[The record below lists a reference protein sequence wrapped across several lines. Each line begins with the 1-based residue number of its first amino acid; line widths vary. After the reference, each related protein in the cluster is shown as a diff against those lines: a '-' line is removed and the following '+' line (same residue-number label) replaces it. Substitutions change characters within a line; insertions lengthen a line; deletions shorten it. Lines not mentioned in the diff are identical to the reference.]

1 MNSVRK
7 LALQNLNNIL
17 KQQLRFSNGVNFKL
31 VKTAFF
37 LFLLILSVLNIG
49 RPSVSFA
56 QKQIFD
62 PEYIISDNQLT
73 DYQTMTI
80 EQIKEFLEQAGGTLD
95 KYRAV
100 DIDGKEKSAAEII
113 YRASQEYRINPQIL
127 IVLLQREKSL
137 ITKKSPS
144 KDDYNWATGFTC
156 YDSLQPVPRFR
167 GFARQVDRAAW
178 RFRYYLEH
186 PWQFQFRVGVQTK
199 TLVIWKDKT
208 LTGEHGRFVMP
219 KNMAT
224 AGLYNYAP
232 HLYDNWLFWQ
242 IWQNWFAGQEEK
254 YPEGTLVRIKDE
266 KGVWLIQ
273 NDQRRPFY
281 SKTVFLLSYKFKDVT
296 IVGIEDLKNY
306 SVGLPMSFPNYSL
319 VQSPFGI
326 FMLTNDI
333 KRPISEKIFKDIGFH
348 PEEIIQVEEADLAV
362 YQLGKP
368 VLSPYPSGALLQN
381 KETNAVYYVKDDVK
395 YPIIDA
401 SILQANFPYSHI
413 IKASSQELANFY
425 IGDQVKF
432 RDGTLVK
439 AVDLPTVYVISQEKR
454 LPIVSAETFEAMGYQ
469 WDSIIEVD
477 ESILN
482 SYTLE
487 EALNI

>member
-1 MNSVRK
+1 MK
-7 LALQNLNNIL
+7 L
-17 KQQLRFSNGVNFKL
+17 KL
-31 VKTAFF
+31 VKTASFL
-37 LFLLILSVLNIG
+37 LFLLALSVG
-49 RPSVSFA
+49 QPCVSFA
-56 QKQIFD
+56 QKPVFD

-73 DYQTMTI
+73 DNQSMTL
-80 EQIKEFLEQAGGTLD
+80 EQIQRFLEEAGGALG
-95 KYRAV
+95 KYRTV

-113 YRASQEYRINPQIL
+113 YRAGREYGINPQIL

-137 ITKKSPS
+137 ITKKSPT

-156 YDSLQPVPRFR
+156 YDSLSPVPRFR

-186 PWQFQFRVGVQTK
+186 PWQFQFRVGIQTT
-199 TLVIWKDKT
+199 TLVNWKDRT
-208 LTGEHGRFVMP
+208 FTGEYGRFVMP

-232 HLYDNWLFWQ
+232 HLYDNWLFWK
-242 IWQNWFAGQEEK
+242 IWQNWFAGGEEK
-254 YPEGTLVRIKDE
+254 YPEGSLVRIENE

-273 NDQRRPFY
+273 NGQRRPFY
-281 SKTVFLLSYKFKDVT
+281 SKTVFLLSYKFKDVKT
-296 IVGIEDLKNY
+296 VKTEDLKDY
-306 SVGLPMSFPNYSL
+306 PVGLPMTFPNYSL
-319 VQSPFGI
+319 IQSPSGI
-326 FMLTNDI
+326 FMLTDNL
-333 KRPISEKIFKDIGFH
+333 KRPISEKIFKNIGFH
-348 PEEIIQVEEADLAV
+348 PEEIIPVEEADLAL

-395 YPIIDA
+395 YPIVDA

-413 IKASSQELANFY
+413 IKTSSQELTNFTT
-425 IGDQVKF
+425 GDQIKF

-439 AVDLPTVYVISQEKR
+439 AVELPTVYVVSQEKR

-482 SYTLE
+482 AYDLGE
-487 EALNI
+487 VLNI